1 MTTIAWDGK
10 TLAADSLATS
20 SGMVVSTNEQKIF
33 VPQGEDWSVNGHPV
47 AAFATAGDCGCEFE
61 IAELLKE
68 GITYSTKYSPAF
80 DFACIIITEDNECVL
95 LYKDAG
101 SEFAKISR
109 QDGFYAIGSGYAIA
123 TTAMHLGKSAI
134 EAVNAAIQIDTTS
147 GGNIS
152 VFTTIGETVM
162 QSAKRLG
169 EIVRG

>member
-33 VPQGEDWSVNGHPV
+33 LPEGQKWKVNNLAV

-61 IAELLKE
+61 IAELLND
-68 GITYSTKYSPAF
+68 GITYSTKYSPVF

-123 TTAMHLGKSAI
+123 TTAMHLGKTAI
-134 EAVNAAIQIDTTS
+134 EAVDAAIEIDTSS
-147 GGNIS
+147 GGNVS
-152 VFTTIGETVM
+152 AFTIFHEEQFKAPTGKETI
-162 QSAKRLG
+162 
-169 EIVRG
+169 